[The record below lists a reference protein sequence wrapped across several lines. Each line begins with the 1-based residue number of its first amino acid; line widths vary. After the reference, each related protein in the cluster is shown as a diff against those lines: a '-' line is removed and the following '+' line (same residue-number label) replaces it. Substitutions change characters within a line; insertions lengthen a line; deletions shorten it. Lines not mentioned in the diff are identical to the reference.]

1 MNRSSA
7 RGRNERSR
15 SEAATVRIG
24 KKGVTEPLIL
34 EISKNLR
41 KKGIVKVKILKT
53 GLGGRKAKDIAEEL
67 AKATDSKIIQIRGH
81 TFTLCKP
88 KKIFIRRP
96 SEYSR

>member
-1 MNRSSA
+1 MKHSSA
-7 RGRNERSR
+7 RGVDERSR

-24 KKGVTEPLIL
+24 KKGVTETLIL
-34 EISKNLR
+34 EILKNLR

-53 GLGGRKAKDIAEEL
+53 GLAGRKAKDIAEEV
-67 AKATDSKIIQIRGH
+67 AKATNSRIIQIRGH
-81 TFTLCKP
+81 TFTLRKP

>member
-1 MNRSSA
+1 VNHSSA
-7 RGRNERSR
+7 KGRNERSR
-15 SEAATVRIG
+15 SEVVTVRIG

-53 GLGGRKAKDIAEEL
+53 GLGGRKARDIAEEV

-81 TFTLCKP
+81 TFTLRKP

>member
-1 MNRSSA
+1 MNHSSA
-7 RGRNERSR
+7 KGRNERSR
-15 SEAATVRIG
+15 SEAVTVRIG

-53 GLGGRKAKDIAEEL
+53 GLGGRKARDIAEEV

-81 TFTLCKP
+81 TFTLRKP

>member
-1 MNRSSA
+1 VNHSSA
-7 RGRNERSR
+7 KGRNEKSR
-15 SEAATVRIG
+15 SEVATVRIG

-34 EISKNLR
+34 EILKNLR

-53 GLGGRKAKDIAEEL
+53 GLAGRKAKDIAEEV
-67 AKATDSKIIQIRGH
+67 AKATDSKIIEIRGH
-81 TFTLCKP
+81 TFTLRKP

>member
-1 MNRSSA
+1 MNHSSA
-7 RGRNERSR
+7 KGRNEKSR
-15 SEAATVRIG
+15 SEVATVRIG

-34 EISKNLR
+34 EILKNLR

-53 GLGGRKAKDIAEEL
+53 GLAGRKAKDIAEEV
-67 AKATDSKIIQIRGH
+67 AKATDSKIIEIRGH
-81 TFTLCKP
+81 TFTLRKP

>member
-1 MNRSSA
+1 MKHSSA
-7 RGRNERSR
+7 RGVNERSR

-24 KKGVTEPLIL
+24 KKGVTETLIL
-34 EISKNLR
+34 EILKNLR

-53 GLGGRKAKDIAEEL
+53 GLAGRKAKDIAEEV
-67 AKATDSKIIQIRGH
+67 AKATDSRIIQIRGH
-81 TFTLCKP
+81 TFTLRKP

>member
-1 MNRSSA
+1 MNHSSA
-7 RGRNERSR
+7 KGRNERSR
-15 SEAATVRIG
+15 SEAVTVRIG

-53 GLGGRKAKDIAEEL
+53 GLGGRKARDIAEEV
-67 AKATDSKIIQIRGH
+67 AKATDSRIIQIRGH
-81 TFTLCKP
+81 TFTLRKP